1 MSDQAKV
8 EALYGR
14 LSSIRIA
21 NELIEES
28 IELGMAQLPE
38 SVRDEAADRLDDEDQ
53 AAVLRKE
60 VSDVVILVTAAL
72 EAPTTRVYRD
82 LVALVEPEPYDEI
95 TAPFKLALLRK
106 MAGDALDDV
115 DDLDAMRIVD
125 LLNTALVACGDSTPL
140 EGRVA
145 AQVA

>member
-1 MSDQAKV
+1 MSDQTRAQ
-8 EALYGR
+8 ALYGR

-21 NELIEES
+21 NELLEES
-28 IELGMAQLPE
+28 IELALAQLPE
-38 SVRDEAADRLDDEDQ
+38 CDRDEAADRLEDQDQ

-60 VSDVVILVTAAL
+60 VADVVILVTAAL

-82 LVALVEPEPYDEI
+82 LVALVEPAPHDEV
-95 TAPFKLALLRK
+95 TAPLKHALLRK

-115 DDLDAMRIVD
+115 DELQELRVLD
-125 LLNTALVACGDSTPL
+125 LLDTARAACGDPAPL
-140 EGRVA
+140 EGRIA